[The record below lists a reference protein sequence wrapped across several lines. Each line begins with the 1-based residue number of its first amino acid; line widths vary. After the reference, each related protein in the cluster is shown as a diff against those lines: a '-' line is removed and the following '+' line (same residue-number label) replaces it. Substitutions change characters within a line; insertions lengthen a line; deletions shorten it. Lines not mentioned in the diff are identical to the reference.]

1 MKLLSLSVII
11 CLLSIKVKAQKDID
25 SADTKKTTVTLAA
38 IYSNNV
44 SYYGQTTAEK
54 LPYVLANA
62 TVRLPVGLYFSA
74 GAYKLLNVGSG
85 ISETDLGVGYD
96 HDFNERFTAGVG
108 YNRSFYPKSSP
119 LLQASNENNLN
130 VTADYNWPWFKSS
143 LSADYAF
150 GQESDVFAGLTNS
163 KLIELGTLFS
173 KEDLLSI
180 EPSIEIVAGTQHF
193 LKTYTEQKNKKN
205 NGNGNGNGNGNSNGN
220 GNGNGN
226 STITTTLPATSFEL
240 LSYNFKIPLSYSRS
254 SYMAEVSYQF
264 SILGA
269 NAITEAKRQQS
280 FISLGLYYQF

>member
-1 MKLLSLSVII
+1 MRLLSLSVMI
-11 CLLSIKVKAQKDID
+11 CLLSIKVKAQKDTD
-25 SADTKKTTVTLAA
+25 STETKKTTVTLAA
-38 IYSNNV
+38 LYSNNV

-74 GAYKLLNVGSG
+74 GTYKLLNVGSG
-85 ISETDLGVGYD
+85 VSETDLGVGYD
-96 HDFNERFTAGVG
+96 HDFNERFTAGIG
-108 YNRSFYPKSSP
+108 YSRSFYPKSSP

-130 VTADYNWPWFKSS
+130 VTADYHWPWFKSS
-143 LSADYAF
+143 LSVDYAF

-163 KLIELGTLFS
+163 KLIELGTLFN

-205 NGNGNGNGNGNSNGN
+205 KGNGNGNGNT
-220 GNGNGN
+220 
-226 STITTTLPATSFEL
+226 TITTTLPATNFEL
-240 LSYNFKIPLSYSRS
+240 LSYNFKIPLSYSRA

-280 FISLGLYYQF
+280 FISLGFYYQF

>member
-1 MKLLSLSVII
+1 MRLLSLSVMI
-11 CLLSIKVKAQKDID
+11 CLLSIKVKAQKDTD
-25 SADTKKTTVTLAA
+25 STETKKTTVTLAA
-38 IYSNNV
+38 LYSNNV

-96 HDFNERFTAGVG
+96 HDFNERFTAGIS
-108 YNRSFYPKSSP
+108 YSRSFYPKSSP

-130 VTADYNWPWFKSS
+130 VSADYHWPWFKSS
-143 LSADYAF
+143 LSVDYAF

-163 KLIELGTLFS
+163 KLIELGTLFN

-205 NGNGNGNGNGNSNGN
+205 NGKGN

-226 STITTTLPATSFEL
+226 STIITTLPATNFEL
-240 LSYNFKIPLSYSRS
+240 LSYNFKIPLSYSRA
-254 SYMAEVSYQF
+254 SYMAEISYQF

-280 FISLGLYYQF
+280 FISLGFYYQF